1 MVERSDLMGEKGRQ
15 SPETSIL
22 LSRSPTQNVV
32 IMSAWKCQP
41 VHSCCAQFG
50 TRPVPTHLGP
60 EQKMRSEDSHNP
72 TIDLLYL
79 PLELAGAE
87 AKFG

>member
-1 MVERSDLMGEKGRQ
+1 MGKKGCQ
-15 SPETSIL
+15 SLETSIL

-60 EQKMRSEDSHNP
+60 EQNMSEDSHNP

-79 PLELAGAE
+79 PPELTGAE